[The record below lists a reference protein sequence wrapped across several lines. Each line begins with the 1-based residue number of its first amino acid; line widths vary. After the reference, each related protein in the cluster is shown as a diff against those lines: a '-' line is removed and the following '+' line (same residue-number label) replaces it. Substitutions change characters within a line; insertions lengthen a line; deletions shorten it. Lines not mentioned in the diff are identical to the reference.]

1 MPLSPFHPAV
11 AAWFR
16 SRFGTPTEPQE
27 RAWPSIVAGRNTLV
41 AAPTGSGK
49 TLAAFLAAIDQLVRA
64 SLAGELGDETRVVY
78 VSPLKALSNDIH
90 RNLEEPLAEI
100 RRELA
105 ARGLP
110 DAPIRTLV
118 RTGDTPANVRAAMSR
133 KPPHILVTTPESLF
147 ILLTSEGGRR
157 MLATTRTVI
166 VDEIHAVAGSKRG
179 SHLSLSLARLEALC
193 RAHRAA
199 AGWSATADAADATA
213 GPAGS
218 AASEPRL
225 VRIGLSATQSPIEEV
240 ARLLVGGAAVACDIV
255 DAGHRRAL
263 DLGVEVPS
271 SPLEAV
277 MAGEVWQ
284 EIYDRLAE
292 LIRAHRTTLVFVN
305 TRRLA
310 ERAARHLADRLGE
323 ARVSSHHGSM
333 SREQR
338 LACEQRLKS
347 GQLSALVAT
356 SSLELGIDIGT
367 VDLVCQ
373 LGSTRSISTF
383 LQRVGRA
390 GHRLA
395 AIPKGRIFPTSRDE
409 LVETAAL
416 LDAVRRGELDR
427 LIIPPA
433 PLDILAQHVVAAV
446 AAEEWSEDELYAL
459 VRRAWPYRDLSRAD
473 FDDVVA
479 MLASGFSTRRGRRGA
494 YLHQDAVAGR
504 LRARK
509 GARLAA
515 ITSGGAIPDTADY
528 QVVLQPSNTLIGTVH
543 EDFAVESMPGDVFQL
558 GNAAWRIDKVEPGR
572 VLVEDAHGQPPTIP
586 FWLGEAPARTEELSR
601 AVSRL
606 RREIAERSGA
616 LHEAESAAEPA
627 IEPAAEPAI
636 APAAD
641 ASGACTGAGA
651 AVAWLRDEVGVSEP
665 AAVQLVSYLSAAAR
679 ALGTMPSRTTL
690 VAERFFDEAGDMHLV
705 VHAPF
710 GSRLNRAWGLA
721 LRKRFCQTFNFEL
734 QAAASEDAIILSLGP
749 THSFPLADA
758 FHFLHSASVR
768 QVVTQAVL
776 DSPLFGVRW
785 RWAASRA
792 LAVPRWRAGRRVPAP
807 RLRQDAEDLVAVV
820 FPDQLAC
827 LENIVGEREIPDHP
841 LVAEALRDCLEEAMD
856 TTGLERLLGRLER
869 GELLLVARDVTEPSP
884 LAHEILAA
892 RPYAF
897 LDDAPLEERRTQAV
911 RVRRWL
917 DPETASDL
925 GALDAAAIARVREE
939 AWPEAENPDEL
950 HDALL
955 TLAFITA
962 DEGRRSGW
970 EPLFDRLAEA
980 GRATLLTVP
989 RQRRQAAPAI
999 AAAGWVRQ
1007 AGGESHAADTADT
1020 AAAHT
1025 AGVAVLTDYVG
1036 LWVAAERLTLV
1047 AALHPDAVPAPAIV
1061 PPPRHAREWPPEEAA
1076 IEVVRGRLQALV
1088 PATARELAAGAGL
1101 RPAAV
1106 EAALAALET
1115 EGFALRG
1122 HFTPAAGRTGRL
1134 AQAAAIGGLAG
1145 TAQPPPPPPPLPL
1158 PLDTEWCERRLLARI
1173 HRYTLERL
1181 RREIEPVSQAD
1192 FMRFL
1197 LSWQRVA
1204 GTALPASVA
1213 PAGSAAG
1220 AVGATSAATAG
1231 SAAVAGRAAPAAVGV
1246 AAPASGGASAGGNG
1260 TGISAA
1266 DAAGSVASPAQG
1278 AESLPALL
1286 AQLEGF
1292 EAPAAAWEGEIL
1304 PARLPGYDPLWLDA
1318 LCLAGR
1324 YVWGR
1329 LTPPAAGTA
1338 ADAVGAAD
1346 ASGAAGA
1353 VGAADAGGAGDAG
1366 GAPDA
1371 GGAGDRPRVR
1381 RPGPV
1386 RATPILVLPR
1396 GGLPLWLQL
1405 APEPA
1410 AAQAGP
1416 ATEGELPELS
1426 SDAAAVYRRLV
1437 AGGASFFD
1445 ELAAGARLLH
1455 TQLEA
1460 ALAELVAAGLV
1471 TADSFTGLRA
1481 LLVPA
1486 HKRPRLDRLPR
1497 ATRAGGAGSL
1507 AAFGVQNAGRWSLL
1521 RPVATAATR
1530 PAGGDASAASD
1541 PAPGFAYTASGTPPA
1556 ALEAAAWAL
1565 LRRYGVVFRRLLER
1579 EALMPPW
1586 RDLLRVYRRLEAR
1599 GEIRGGRFVDGFS
1612 GEQFALPEAVGR
1624 LRAVRREPRRGTL
1637 VSVSAA
1643 DPLNLVGVVTP
1654 GDRLPALAGNRVLFR
1669 DGEPIAIWESRQ
1681 ARFLVELGVA
1691 ERWQAQNALTRRPFQ
1706 SAAPRL
1712 RAYLGRSA

>member
-1 MPLSPFHPAV
+1 MMPQSPFQDFHPAV
-11 AAWFR
+11 ASWFAA
-16 SRFGTPTEPQE
+16 RFDAPTEPQE
-27 RAWPSIVAGRNTLV
+27 RAWPSIMAGRHTLI

-49 TLAAFLAAIDQLVRA
+49 TLAAFLAAIDQLVRSA
-64 SLAGELGDETRVVY
+64 LAGELNDETRVVY
-78 VSPLKALSNDIH
+78 VSPLKALSNDVQ
-90 RNLEEPLAEI
+90 RNLEEPLAQI
-100 RRELA
+100 RRELE

-118 RTGDTPANVRAAMSR
+118 RTGDTPASVRAAMVR

-157 MLATTRTVI
+157 MLATARTVI

-179 SHLSLSLARLEALC
+179 SHLALSLARLEALC
-193 RAHRAA
+193 RAHREA
-199 AGWSATADAADATA
+199 AG
-213 GPAGS
+213 GS
-218 AASEPRL
+218 AGDPGGPSGPSDSL
-225 VRIGLSATQSPIEEV
+225 VRIGLSATQRPIEEV
-240 ARLLVGGAAVACDIV
+240 ARLLVGAGDGSPAGVSALPAGAAPRPPECVIV
-255 DAGHRRAL
+255 DAGHRRQL

-310 ERAARHLADRLGE
+310 ERATRHLADRLGE
-323 ARVSSHHGSM
+323 AAVASHHGSL

-338 LACEQRLKS
+338 LSCEQRLKA
-347 GQLSALVAT
+347 GQLAALVAT

-367 VDLVCQ
+367 IELVCQ

-427 LIIPPA
+427 LIVPPA
-433 PLDILAQHVVAAV
+433 PLDILAQHIVAAV
-446 AAEEWSEDELYAL
+446 AAEEWSEDGLFAL
-459 VRRAWPYRDLSRAD
+459 VRGAHPYRDLSRAD
-473 FDDVVA
+473 FDGVVA
-479 MLASGFSTRRGRRGA
+479 MLAEGFSTRRGRRGA

-528 QVVLQPSNTLIGTVH
+528 QVVLQPSNTLLGTVH
-543 EDFAVESMPGDVFQL
+543 EDFAVESLPGDVFQL
-558 GNAAWRIDKVEPGR
+558 GNAAWRIDKIEPGR

-586 FWLGEAPARTEELSR
+586 FWLGEAPARTEELSL

-606 RREIAERSGA
+606 RQEVAERC
-616 LHEAESAAEPA
+616 AAD
-627 IEPAAEPAI
+627 PAAPATVMR
-636 APAAD
+636 
-641 ASGACTGAGA
+641 GGA
-651 AVAWLRDEVGVSEP
+651 AAAIAWLRDEVGVGE
-665 AAVQLVSYLSAAAR
+665 AAAAQLVTYLAAAAA

-768 QVVTQAVL
+768 KVVTQAVL
-776 DSPLFGVRW
+776 DSPLFPVRW
-785 RWAASRA
+785 RWAASRS

-807 RLRQDAEDLVAVV
+807 RLRQDAEDLVAVI

-827 LENIVGEREIPDHP
+827 LENIVGEREVPDHP
-841 LVAEALRDCLEEAMD
+841 LVAEAMRDCLEEAMD
-856 TTGLERLLGRLER
+856 TSGLERLLGRLER
-869 GELLLVARDVTEPSP
+869 GELTLVARDVTEPSP

-925 GALDAAAIARVREE
+925 GALDAAAIDRVRQE
-939 AWPEAENPDEL
+939 AWPEAETADEL

-955 TLAFITA
+955 TLTFITA
-962 DEGRRSGW
+962 AEGSRSGW
-970 EPLFDRLAEA
+970 EPLFAKLVEA
-980 GRATLLTVP
+980 GRATLLP
-989 RQRRQAAPAI
+989 LADLRSAAPAGGVGQSP
-999 AAAGWVRQ
+999 AG
-1007 AGGESHAADTADT
+1007 AI
-1020 AAAHT
+1020 
-1025 AGVAVLTDYVG
+1025 G
-1036 LWVAAERLTLV
+1036 LWVPAERLTLA
-1047 AALHPDAVPAPAIV
+1047 AALHPDAVPVPAIV
-1061 PPPRHAREWPPEEAA
+1061 PPVRHARQWAAEEAA
-1076 IEVVRGRLQALV
+1076 IEMVRGRLQGLGPV
-1088 PATARELAAGAGL
+1088 TAGELAAAAGV
-1101 RPAAV
+1101 RPAAI

-1122 HFTPAAGRTGRL
+1122 HFIPAAGPP
-1134 AQAAAIGGLAG
+1134 AAGQNRAGGA
-1145 TAQPPPPPPPLPL
+1145 PE
-1158 PLDTEWCERRLLARI
+1158 TEWCERRLLARI

-1204 GTALPASVA
+1204 GAGAEAAGGGAAQRTASAA
-1213 PAGSAAG
+1213 PAGIA
-1220 AVGATSAATAG
+1220 
-1231 SAAVAGRAAPAAVGV
+1231 
-1246 AAPASGGASAGGNG
+1246 
-1260 TGISAA
+1260 
-1266 DAAGSVASPAQG
+1266 AQG
-1278 AESLPALL
+1278 PESLPALL

-1329 LTPPAAGTA
+1329 LTPPAAAATQVTAAAGTA
-1338 ADAVGAAD
+1338 APAGVVGH
-1346 ASGAAGA
+1346 AAGF
-1353 VGAADAGGAGDAG
+1353 GGAEERLRG
-1366 GAPDA
+1366 
-1371 GGAGDRPRVR
+1371 R

-1396 GGLPLWLQL
+1396 GGLPLWLEL
-1405 APEPA
+1405 APA
-1410 AAQAGP
+1410 AGA
-1416 ATEGELPELS
+1416 GELPELS
-1426 SDAAAVYRRLV
+1426 SDAAAVYQRLL
-1437 AGGASFFD
+1437 AAGASFFN
-1445 ELAAGARLLH
+1445 ELAAGARLLN

-1486 HKRPRLDRLPR
+1486 HKRPRVDRHARP
-1497 ATRAGGAGSL
+1497 GGATSL

-1521 RPVATAATR
+1521 RPPAPAATGLAVTGGSAAGAMGAAG
-1530 PAGGDASAASD
+1530 AGGSGSAAGL
-1541 PAPGFAYTASGTPPA
+1541 AFAVSGAPPA
-1556 ALEAAAWAL
+1556 ALEAAAWSL

-1579 EALMPPW
+1579 ESLSPPW
-1586 RDLLRVYRRLEAR
+1586 RDLLRAYRRLEAR

-1624 LRAVRREPRRGTL
+1624 LRAVRREPRRGSL

-1643 DPLNLVGVVTP
+1643 DPLNLVGIVTP
-1654 GDRLPALAGNRVLFR
+1654 GERLPALSGNRVLFR
-1669 DGEPIAIWESRQ
+1669 DGEPIAVWESRQ
-1681 ARFLVELGVA
+1681 TRFLVDLGPA
-1691 ERWQAQNALTRRPFQ
+1691 ERWQAQNVLTRRPFQ